1 MVKSSVAVIVLNWN
15 DADLLPKS
23 VGSLFG
29 QSEKCDIVIVDNG
42 SEDGSKEAIESFGDK
57 VTALYNTANLGFAGG
72 VNTGI
77 EWAIEEGYEYIAL
90 LNNDATADKDWLK
103 ELKKAFSSSSKVG
116 GTTCSLLHEDGKT
129 YDSTGDTYST
139 WGLPYPRGRD
149 EKVSGQYSEEK
160 DVFGISG
167 GASMYRASFFKDVGL
182 FDKDFFAYY
191 EDVDL
196 CFRGQLAGWNFRYAP
211 KAIVYHATGTTSG
224 RIKGFATHQ
233 TLKNL
238 PWLFWKNVPLGLF
251 PTILPRFI
259 IAHKLFALR
268 ALSRG
273 HIWLMFKAL
282 FISLVLMPKK
292 LIQRR
297 SIQKNK
303 QVSDEYIKS
312 ILTWDLPPN
321 AAALRKLRSKWWKL
335 RGRA

>member
-1 MVKSSVAVIVLNWN
+1 MKKSSVVVIVLNWN
-15 DADLLPKS
+15 DANLLSKS
-23 VGSLFG
+23 VGSLLG

-42 SEDGSKEAIESFGDK
+42 SEDNSKEVIESYGGK
-57 VTALYNTANLGFAGG
+57 VVALYNKKNLGFAGG

-77 EWAIEEGYEYIAL
+77 KWALENDYEYIAL
-90 LNNDATADKDWLK
+90 LNNDAVADKNWLK
-103 ELKKAFSSSSKVG
+103 ELKAEFDDSKIAGV
-116 GTTCSLLHEDGKT
+116 TCSIIREGT
-129 YDSTGDTYST
+129 ARYDSSGEGLTT

-149 EKVSGQYSEEK
+149 EKVSGRYSKER

-182 FDKDFFAYY
+182 FDEDFFAYY
-191 EDVDL
+191 EDLDL
-196 CFRGQLAGWNFRYAP
+196 SFRGQLAGWKFHYAP

-224 RIKGFATHQ
+224 RVKGFTTHQ

-238 PWLFWKNVPLGLF
+238 PWLFWKNVPFNLF

-273 HIWLMFKAL
+273 HIWITFKAL
-282 FISLVLMPKK
+282 FISLALLPKK

-312 ILTWDLPPN
+312 ILAWDLPPN
-321 AAALRKLRSKWWKL
+321 ATALRKLRSKWWKL